1 VQPWRD
7 FCSSPGR
14 QVCAPTIANG
24 GSQKR
29 ITNCT
34 KPSSIMGHIVGKPIT
49 RATSYAKRVNT
60 AGLVL
65 IGGGTKTVIA
75 GALTATGMTTITIV
89 TIANIRRAN
98 STIMSSSFEAQQRK
112 LCAFPFNCVQKRA
125 R

>member
-1 VQPWRD
+1 MQKKIQSRI
-7 FCSSPGR
+7 FG
-14 QVCAPTIANG
+14 AAKLTLAGATLAGFLLFTG

-29 ITNCT
+29 ITSCT
-34 KPSSIMGHIVGKPIT
+34 KPSSIMGPIVGKPIT

-89 TIANIRRAN
+89 TIANIHRAN

-112 LCAFPFNCVQKRA
+112 LCAFPF
-125 R
+125 